1 MMVDIV
7 ISKYYESIS
16 NILEKSIKEEL
27 IKHHLNYKIT
37 EVPGV
42 WEIPH
47 EINRLSSLAGDRTEY
62 IAVGILVKGETDH
75 YEYISSSV
83 SNGLINITIHKNVY
97 IANCILNLTDIKQAD
112 SRVKTKGVESVN
124 ALIKI
129 QTNKT

>member
-1 MMVDIV
+1 MVDIV

-112 SRVKTKGVESVN
+112 SRAKTKGVESVN

>member
-1 MMVDIV
+1 MVDIV